1 MSDFLNIVCRLKRLP
16 LVTWDS
22 TIFSQHIYAKYYVLI
37 TGDVTE
43 GKNFF
48 VQLCTKWINKLYSS
62 SDND

>member
-1 MSDFLNIVCRLKRLP
+1 MSDFLNMVYRLKRLP

-22 TIFSQHIYAKYYVLI
+22 TIFSQQIYAKYYVLS

-43 GKNFF
+43 KKIFF
-48 VQLCTKWINKLYSS
+48 VQLCTKWINKWYSS